1 MPSAALPVFLS
12 SALAS
17 ALLLVAC
24 QRQTTPPVPKPPP
37 AAPHA
42 RARAAELDPDRPID
56 PGSARTQASVR
67 EHLAHF
73 EDENALERIAAAR
86 SLAALGEAAL
96 GPLFEALASHPGTR
110 TRGMAA
116 YTLGFMDDRR
126 AVEPLVRAV
135 ADPVADVRYE
145 AAAALL
151 RLGDDR
157 GLAPLI
163 AGLEDPDPRLRAR
176 SLGNLKEAV
185 HETFGF
191 QADGDP
197 LERSAAV
204 ARWRGWLQRRR
215 EGQS

>member
-1 MPSAALPVFLS
+1 MSLPRHPFALTAV
-12 SALAS
+12 
-17 ALLLVAC
+17 LLLGAC
-24 QRQTTPPVPKPPP
+24 QGRTGNTTQDSRPGTPPP
-37 AAPHA
+37 AKPATPP
-42 RARAAELDPDRPID
+42 DPDRPID
-56 PGSARTQASVR
+56 PGSTRTQAQVR
-67 EHLAHF
+67 EHVAHLA
-73 EDENALERIAAAR
+73 DENPLERIAAAR
-86 SLAALGEAAL
+86 SLAALGEPSLPA
-96 GPLFEALASHPGTR
+96 LFETLERHPSGR
-110 TRGMAA
+110 SRGMAA

-126 AVEPLVRAV
+126 AVEPLARALTDSV
-135 ADPVADVRYE
+135 TDVRYE

-163 AGLEDPDPRLRAR
+163 TGLEDPDPRLRAR

-191 QADGDP
+191 QPDGDP

-215 EGQS
+215 EGRS